1 MSYRL
6 WCLAV
11 PVALAAFSLSSG
23 EAEAHA
29 FGQRYDLPL
38 PLIYY
43 IVGAGAVVAL
53 TFVVMAFFVREP
65 AERRGIWPWAPWRD
79 SPYAARLGRWARAFL
94 QTASVLIFAVILFA
108 GFFGDPNPTRNFA
121 PTFVWVIWWVG
132 LVYVQAL
139 VGDLWAIVNPWS
151 VLHRWAEAL
160 LSVGR
165 GGRADKPPW
174 RYPDWLGHWPALVF
188 FWAYAWLELVS
199 DAAEHP
205 ASLAWLI
212 LGYSVFT
219 WCGMTAFG
227 RRVWLERAET
237 FSVVFGFIGRF
248 GPLAL
253 TNPNRESDERA
264 AGFGLRPFGIGLL
277 VDRPLSLSAVAVV
290 LLMLASV
297 TFDGLAETPLWAGFL
312 DWVVRSEE
320 LRAPLLKLQGAGVDL
335 LALIR
340 TLGLIVTPL
349 VFAAAYAL
357 FIALTVAAAGE
368 AVPARHVAG
377 AFVLTLIPIAFA
389 YHLAHYF
396 SFLLLAGQL
405 IIPLLS
411 DPFGFGWNLFGTANH
426 TIDIGIVS
434 MKTIW
439 WVAVAAIVLGHLY
452 AVYLAHVMAL
462 RCFSDERAA
471 VRSQIPL
478 MLLMVGYTMVSLWIL
493 SQPIV
498 ETG

>member
-1 MSYRL
+1 MLYRRL
-6 WCLAV
+6 CFTV
-11 PVALAAFSLSSG
+11 PAALAAFSLSGG

-43 IVGAGAVVAL
+43 IVGAGGVVAM
-53 TFVVMAFFVREP
+53 TFVIMAFFVREP
-65 AERRGIWPWAPWRD
+65 AARRSGWPWAPWQG
-79 SPYAARLGRWARAFL
+79 SSLVAKLGRWACVFL
-94 QTASVLIFAVILFA
+94 QAISVLIFAVILFA
-108 GFFGDPNPTRNFA
+108 GFFGDANPTRNFA

-139 VGDLWAIVNPWS
+139 VGDLWALVNPWGA
-151 VLHRWAEAL
+151 LHRWIEAL
-160 LSVGR
+160 IAAGR
-165 GGRADKPPW
+165 GGRGLAPPW
-174 RYPDWLGHWPALVF
+174 RYPGWLGHWPALVF

-205 ASLAWLI
+205 SSLAWLI
-212 LGYSVFT
+212 VGYSVFT

-237 FSVVFGFIGRF
+237 FSVVFGFIARF

-253 TNPNRESDERA
+253 AHPDRGSSDRA
-264 AGFGLRPFGIGLL
+264 AGVGLRPFGVGLL

-340 TLGLIVTPL
+340 TLGLVVTPL

-368 AVPARHVAG
+368 ALSARHVAG
-377 AFVLTLIPIAFA
+377 AFVLTLVPIAFA

-439 WVAVAAIVLGHLY
+439 WVAVAAILLGHLY

-462 RCFSDERAA
+462 RCFSDERTA

>member
-1 MSYRL
+1 MSFPRRFL
-6 WCLAV
+6 PILAPLAV
-11 PVALAAFSLSSG
+11 LCLPTSAAH
-23 EAEAHA
+23 AHA

-53 TFVVMAFFVREP
+53 TFVVMALFVREP
-65 AERRGIWPWAPWRD
+65 VNRPEARYWAPWRG
-79 SPYAARLGRWARAFL
+79 SFVLGQAGRLAGGVL
-94 QTASVLIFAVILFA
+94 QVTSVLVFAAIVIA
-108 GFFGDPNPTRNFA
+108 GFFGEPNPTRNFA

-139 VGDLWAIVNPWS
+139 VGDLWAIVNPWRI
-151 VLHRWAEAL
+151 VHRWVGAL
-160 LSVGR
+160 RRRR
-165 GGRADKPPW
+165 GGEPFLS
-174 RYPDWLGHWPALVF
+174 YPEWLGYWPALVF
-188 FWAYAWLELVS
+188 FWIFAWLELVS
-199 DAAEHP
+199 GAAEDP
-205 ASLAWLI
+205 PSLARLI
-212 LGYSVFT
+212 VGYSLVT
-219 WCGMTAFG
+219 WAGMTVFG
-227 RRVWLERAET
+227 RRIWLERAET
-237 FSVVFGFIGRF
+237 FSVVFGFLARF
-248 GPLAL
+248 APLAVAH
-253 TNPNRESDERA
+253 PEREEAERA
-264 AGFGLRPFGIGLL
+264 PALALRPPGVGLL
-277 VDRPLSLSAVAVV
+277 VDKPLCLSAVAVV

-312 DWVVRSEE
+312 DWVVRSQD
-320 LRAPLLKLQGAGVDL
+320 LRAPLLKLQGAGIDL
-335 LALIR
+335 LALLR
-340 TLGLIVTPL
+340 TLGLVVTPL

-357 FIALTVAAAGE
+357 FVALTAAAAGE
-368 AVPARHVAG
+368 KVSSRRVAG
-377 AFVLTLIPIAFA
+377 SFVLTLVPIAFA

-439 WVAVAAIVLGHLY
+439 WVAVAAIVVGHLY

-462 RCFSDERAA
+462 RLFTGEHAA
-471 VRSQIPL
+471 IRSQIPL
-478 MLLMVGYTMVSLWIL
+478 MVLMVCYTMVSLWIL
-493 SQPIV
+493 SQPII

>member
-1 MSYRL
+1 MRRFVL
-6 WCLAV
+6 IPAGIIALCLKSNA
-11 PVALAAFSLSSG
+11 
-23 EAEAHA
+23 AEAHA

-65 AERRGIWPWAPWRD
+65 TDRQESRRWAPWQG
-79 SPYAARLGRWARAFL
+79 STLLGQAGRFAGAVL
-94 QTASVLIFAVILFA
+94 QAASVLIFITIIVA
-108 GFFGDPNPTRNFA
+108 GFFGEQNPTRNFA

-139 VGDLWAIVNPWS
+139 VGDIWAIANPWRA
-151 VLHRWAEAL
+151 LHRWAGSLVAAM
-160 LSVGR
+160 G
-165 GGRADKPPW
+165 GGRPMRPPL

-188 FWAYAWLELVS
+188 FWTFAWLELVS
-199 DAAEHP
+199 GAAEGP
-205 ASLAWLI
+205 QSLAWLI
-212 LGYSVFT
+212 VAYSLIT
-219 WCGMTAFG
+219 WSGMTVFG
-227 RRVWLERAET
+227 RQAWLERAEA
-237 FSVVFGFIGRF
+237 FSVVFGFIARF
-248 GPLAL
+248 APLAVASQD
-253 TNPNRESDERA
+253 REAGERTPA
-264 AGFGLRPFGIGLL
+264 LALRPPGVGLL
-277 VDRPLSLSAVAVV
+277 VDKPLSLSAVAVV

-312 DWVVRSEE
+312 DWVVQSQS

-335 LALIR
+335 LALLR
-340 TLGLIVTPL
+340 TLGLVVTPL
-349 VFAAAYAL
+349 IFALAYAL

-368 AVPARHVAG
+368 ATPARRVAG

-452 AVYLAHVMAL
+452 AVYLAHIMAL
-462 RCFSDERAA
+462 RLFAGEHGA
-471 VRSQIPL
+471 VRSQIPF
-478 MLLMVGYTMVSLWIL
+478 MVLMVGYTMVSLWIL
-493 SQPIV
+493 SQPII